1 MDTESIKQP
10 ATEDRGDLVSLRE
23 LNHHAGQV
31 ISRVRNGASV
41 IVTDRGQAVARIIPH
56 EDAEDRLAELIGQ
69 GRATPARGT
78 YRRPEVRLSMP
89 DSVTTD
95 MLLAEDRED
104 REDER

>member
-1 MDTESIKQP
+1 MNSDAMEPPTAEERS
-10 ATEDRGDLVSLRE
+10 DLVSLRE

-31 ISRVRNGASV
+31 IGRVRNGASV

-56 EDAEDRLAELIGQ
+56 GDAGDRLTDLISQ
-69 GRATPARGT
+69 GRATPARRP
-78 YRRPEVRLSMP
+78 YRRPEVRMSMP

-104 REDER
+104 DR